1 MKNSPS
7 EQPDPVPEPDA
18 VKPTGSGSPS
28 YEVGFHKRLSFK
40 LARIGVIIAFILG
53 IGLSSAQVYFDFSTH
68 SVGFE
73 AEANRIL
80 KVSAPTAERAVR
92 LLDEDLAK
100 EVVQGLMEYKFIVSA
115 QVDDESS
122 TILAQEVQSH
132 RETSTRW
139 ISRLIMEEIREFSLP
154 LRSEESGILL
164 PGKLTIDVDMDAALA
179 AFYSRSIFLVV
190 AGIFLPL
197 VLVFL
202 YFAVF
207 YVLLT
212 QPLTRLAESFSRID
226 ADNPGRL
233 RLKVE
238 PGHNEDELGML
249 ARAGNE
255 FMEITEHHFRQRE
268 NAEKKLKEARDELE
282 RRVEARTTEL
292 RREINERRAAEVAL
306 QELNTSLEQKVEAR
320 TLDLSRAKEMAEFA
334 SRSKSQ
340 FLANMSHELRT
351 PLNAIIGFSLVMKD
365 EMMGA
370 MENKKYHEYSS
381 DIHDSSNHLL
391 RVISDILD
399 ISKIEA
405 GELNL
410 EESVVNL
417 PEAVESCRQLVI
429 DSIYQKNLQLIIDV
443 PNNLPGLHADAT
455 RVKQIIINFLSNATK
470 FTPENG
476 IIRLDCKID
485 SSGNFIVRVKDSGI
499 GIAKE
504 DISKVLEPFAQVDD
518 IMTRTHEGTGLGLSL
533 CNILIEQHGGTMTL
547 ESELGQGTTVTAIF
561 PSWRVAE

>member
-7 EQPDPVPEPDA
+7 EHPNPVLEPESVRPIGA
-18 VKPTGSGSPS
+18 RPPT
-28 YEVGFHKRLSFK
+28 YKIGFHKRLSFK

-53 IGLSSAQVYFDFSTH
+53 IGLSAAQVYFDYSTEYAE
-68 SVGFE
+68 FE
-73 AEANRIL
+73 AKADRIL

-92 LLDEDLAK
+92 LLDEELAN
-100 EVVQGLMEYKFIVSA
+100 EVVQGLMEYEFIISA
-115 QVDDESS
+115 QVDDDSS
-122 TILAQEVQSH
+122 SILAQEVQSH
-132 RETSTRW
+132 RQSSTRW
-139 ISRLIMEEIREFSLP
+139 ISHLFLENIREFSMP
-154 LRSEESGILL
+154 LKSAESGNLL
-164 PGKLTIDVDMDAALA
+164 PGKLTIDIDMDVAFA
-179 AFYSRSIFLVV
+179 AFYSRSIFLVA
-190 AGIFLPL
+190 AGVFLPL
-197 VLVFL
+197 ILVFL

-226 ADNPGRL
+226 PDNPGRL

-238 PGHNEDELGML
+238 PGHQEDELGML
-249 ARAGNE
+249 ASAGNE

-282 RRVEARTTEL
+282 RRVEARTRDL
-292 RREINERRAAEVAL
+292 RREINERRSAEVAL

-320 TLDLSRAKEMAEFA
+320 THDLTRAKEMAEFA

-351 PLNAIIGFSLVMKD
+351 PLNAIIGFSLVMRD
-365 EMMGA
+365 QMMGH
-370 MENKKYHEYSS
+370 MENKKYLEYSS
-381 DIHDSSNHLL
+381 DIHESSNHLL

-405 GELNL
+405 GGLNL
-410 EESVVNL
+410 EESMVTL
-417 PEAVESCRQLVI
+417 AEAVESCRQLVI
-429 DSIYQKNLQLIIDV
+429 DSIYQKNLQLIIDI
-443 PNNLPGLHADAT
+443 PDNLPDLYADGT
-455 RVKQIIINFLSNATK
+455 RVKQIIINFLSNASK
-470 FTPENG
+470 FTPANG
-476 IIRLDCKID
+476 TIQLDGEID

-499 GIAKE
+499 GIAEE
-504 DISKVLEPFAQVDD
+504 DISKVLEPFGQVDD

-533 CNILIEQHGGTMTL
+533 CNILVEQHGGTMTL
-547 ESELGQGTTVTAIF
+547 ESELGVGTTVTAIF

>member
-7 EQPDPVPEPDA
+7 EQPDPVLESESVRPIGA
-18 VKPTGSGSPS
+18 RAPTNKI
-28 YEVGFHKRLSFK
+28 GFHKRLSFR
-40 LARIGVIIAFILG
+40 LARIGVIIAFVLG
-53 IGLSSAQVYFDFSTH
+53 IGLSSAQVYFDYS
-68 SVGFE
+68 SQRSEFE
-73 AEANRIL
+73 AKASRIL
-80 KVSAPTAERAVR
+80 NVSAPTAERAVR
-92 LLDEDLAK
+92 LLDEGLAK
-100 EVVQGLMEYKFIVSA
+100 EVVEGLMEYEFIVSA
-115 QVDDESS
+115 QLDDDSPA
-122 TILAQEVQSH
+122 ILAQEVQSI
-132 RETSTRW
+132 RESSTRW
-139 ISRLIMEEIREFSLP
+139 ISRLFLEDIREYSIL
-154 LRSEESGILL
+154 LKSAESGDLL
-164 PGKLTIDVDMDAALA
+164 PGKLTIDIDMDVAFA
-179 AFYSRSIFLVV
+179 AFYSRSIFLVG

-197 VLVFL
+197 ILVFL

-226 ADNPGRL
+226 PDNPGRL

-238 PGHNEDELGML
+238 PRHHEDELGML
-249 ARAGNE
+249 ASAGNE

-282 RRVEARTTEL
+282 RRVEARTRDL
-292 RREINERRAAEVAL
+292 RREISERRSAEVAL
-306 QELNTSLEQKVEAR
+306 QELNTSLEQKVEER
-320 TLDLSRAKEMAEFA
+320 THDLNRAKEMAEFA

-351 PLNAIIGFSLVMKD
+351 PLNAIIGFSLVMRD
-365 EMMGA
+365 QMMGN
-370 MENKKYHEYSS
+370 MENKKYLEYSS

-405 GELNL
+405 GGLSI

-417 PEAVESCRQLVI
+417 AEAVESCRQLVI
-429 DSIYQKNLQLIIDV
+429 NSVDQKNLQLIIDIPEDL
-443 PNNLPGLHADAT
+443 PNLYADGT
-455 RVKQIIINFLSNATK
+455 RVKQIIINFLSNACK
-470 FTPENG
+470 FTPANG
-476 IIRLDCKID
+476 TIQLDGKID
-485 SSGNFIVRVKDSGI
+485 GSGNFVIRVKDSGI

-504 DISKVLEPFAQVDD
+504 DISKVLEPFGQVDD

-533 CNILIEQHGGTMTL
+533 CNILVEQHGGTMTL

-561 PSWRVAE
+561 PSWRVSE